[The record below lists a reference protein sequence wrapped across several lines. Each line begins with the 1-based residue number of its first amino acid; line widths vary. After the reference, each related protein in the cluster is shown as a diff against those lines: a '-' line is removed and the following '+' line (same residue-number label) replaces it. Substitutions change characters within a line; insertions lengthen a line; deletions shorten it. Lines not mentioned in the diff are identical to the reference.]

1 MAKGRETL
9 KAAPRSDFGS
19 RTSRRLRREGLVPG
33 VVYSGGS
40 EARAFQVAE
49 RDVRNVLGEGAALFD
64 LEIEGGK
71 AVPVVVKEQQLH
83 PVRGSLQHIDL
94 QEVRLDEAIQA
105 EVAIELEGTETA
117 PGVKGGGVL
126 EHVTREVTVEALPTE
141 IPDRIVAD
149 VSAMEINDTLQLSAL
164 VVPEGVTLVA
174 DDPDEVTIATLS
186 PPRVEE
192 EPEPAVEEETE
203 LVGED
208 GEAAA
213 EDGESARA
221 TRATPAGSSPVDL
234 SPPPAERGEGEQS
247 GDRILIVGLGN
258 PGERYAATRHNVG
271 FEVAAELS
279 RRWDLP
285 KAKSKFGGLLS
296 EGRAGPGGPRVA
308 ILLPQTQMNVSGD
321 SAGPAR
327 GSLKVPLD
335 RVDRPPR
342 RDRPALRRGPRPPRR
357 RPGRPQRPQ
366 EPQARLR
373 RPRVLARAGRASA
386 GPTRPIRRSSPPT
399 CSAAS
404 ASRAIEVAALI
415 ETRRRRD
422 RDA

>member
-33 VVYSGGS
+33 VVYSGGA

-49 RDVRNVLGEGAALFD
+49 REVRSVLGEGAALFD

-71 AVPVVVKEQQLH
+71 SVPVVVKEQQLH

-105 EVAIELEGTETA
+105 EVAVELEGVDSA

-192 EPEPAVEEETE
+192 EPEPAVEEEAE
-203 LVGED
+203 LVGEE
-208 GEAAA
+208 GEAAAA
-213 EDGESARA
+213 EDG
-221 TRATPAGSSPVDL
+221 GD
-234 SPPPAERGEGEQS
+234 EG
-247 GDRILIVGLGN
+247 D
-258 PGERYAATRHNVG
+258 
-271 FEVAAELS
+271 
-279 RRWDLP
+279 
-285 KAKSKFGGLLS
+285 
-296 EGRAGPGGPRVA
+296 
-308 ILLPQTQMNVSGD
+308 SGD
-321 SAGPAR
+321 SG
-327 GSLKVPLD
+327 G
-335 RVDRPPR
+335 
-342 RDRPALRRGPRPPRR
+342 
-357 RPGRPQRPQ
+357 
-366 EPQARLR
+366 E
-373 RPRVLARAGRASA
+373 
-386 GPTRPIRRSSPPT
+386 
-399 CSAAS
+399 
-404 ASRAIEVAALI
+404 
-415 ETRRRRD
+415 
-422 RDA
+422 